1 MSKIT
6 RTLSTR
12 TDAAG
17 ECQIFLRLTISRAVQ
32 IRIKSGIYVSPQR
45 FNDGR
50 FVYPRRNPQ
59 ESAALLEKEN
69 RLVDLERHIVTTVHT
84 TAPDKITKE
93 LLQRAVH
100 RFHFPNDD
108 NDNAALGISAQGR
121 FYEVFTQY
129 LDKPISE
136 VRKRNLRC
144 MARSLRRF
152 ELYKRT
158 VDPGF
163 VLDINNTTRSTLDE
177 ILNFWRNEHVIAEQY
192 PTIFQESPILTI
204 KTRRTRKPEPKGENA
219 LADLSKRLRAFFN
232 WAVDEGYI
240 SQSPFKGYKNAPR
253 EKYGTPWYL
262 TKTERDII
270 ADADLSGSPALAVQ
284 RDIFV
289 FQCLIGCRVSDL
301 RRLTT
306 ANITGDAVQYI
317 PSKTKEERPAAIT
330 VPLTA
335 RAKAILERYKENAE
349 VTGHILPF
357 ISDQRYNDAIKAVLE
372 RCGIT
377 RVVTVINPTTG
388 EEEQRR
394 LCDIA
399 SSHMARRTFCGIL
412 YKNLKDPEIIGSM
425 SGHAAGSRAF
435 ARYRDI
441 DTETKQEAI
450 KFLE

>member
-1 MSKIT
+1 MSTFT

-12 TDAAG
+12 TDAVG
-17 ECQIFLRLTISRAVQ
+17 ECQIMLRFTLARGKQ
-32 IRIKSGIYVSPQR
+32 FRIKSGMFINPQR
-45 FNDGR
+45 FKDGR

-69 RLVDLERHIVTTVHT
+69 RLIDLERHIVTTVHT

-93 LLQRAVH
+93 FLQRTVH
-100 RFHFPNDD
+100 CFHFPNDD
-108 NDNAALGISAQGR
+108 NDNAALGISASGR
-121 FYEVFTQY
+121 FYEVFAQY

-158 VDPGF
+158 ADPGF
-163 VLDINNTTRSTLDE
+163 VLDIKNVTRATLDE
-177 ILNFWRNEHVIAEQY
+177 ILDFWRNEHIIAERY
-192 PTIFQESPILTI
+192 PTIFQEAPILTI
-204 KTRRTRKPEPKGENA
+204 TNRRPRKPERKGDNTI
-219 LADLSKRLRAFFN
+219 ADLFKRLRAFFN

-240 SQSPFKGYKNAPR
+240 SQSPFKSYKNAPR

-262 TKTERDII
+262 TKAERDAI
-270 ADADLSGSPALAVQ
+270 ADADLSASPALAVQ
-284 RDIFV
+284 RDIFI
-289 FQCLIGCRVSDL
+289 FQCFIGCRVSDL
-301 RRLTT
+301 RRMTT
-306 ANITGDAVQYI
+306 DNITGDAVQYI
-317 PSKTKEERPAAIT
+317 PSKTKEERPRAVT

-335 RAKAILERYKENAE
+335 RAKAILERYREHAE
-349 VTGHILPF
+349 ATGQILPF
-357 ISDQRYNDAIKAVLE
+357 ISDQRYNDAIKAVLQ